1 MNVASQASPVASA
14 YRSVQRPPP
23 GHGVSIEAATMNG
36 NQDQWRQLRDVLAPM
51 LENIER
57 QQAKAGIA
65 KNQGKAA
72 ASR

>member
-1 MNVASQASPVASA
+1 M
-14 YRSVQRPPP
+14 
-23 GHGVSIEAATMNG
+23 TG

-65 KNQGKAA
+65 KQQG
-72 ASR
+72 R